1 MVAVFRT
8 ARFVETVGELGNPV
22 ACSQTGPAT
31 DKRLS
36 RFPAFNQP
44 AICRMFTT
52 TDHRRSKGVITK
64 NPDSLIVNCKGHA
77 KRRPCL
83 IVDKWPGGFRLRGAI
98 SNLRRAQVVE
108 VILGEDLPKSVQCS
122 VVSIG
127 KPGSKQEGE
136 AGYKPFNL
144 GRAEWL
150 ARANRPKLAIWDL
163 SREAGRSSATIGG
176 ESARYLL
183 HCQNIVVIRFL
194 AQVVI
199 VPDHYS
205 CEIA

>member
-1 MVAVFRT
+1 MVAVFPT

-22 ACSQTGPAT
+22 VCRQTGPAT

-36 RFPAFNQP
+36 RFPELERNAFNQR

-64 NPDSLIVNCKGHA
+64 NPDSPIVNCKGHA

-83 IVDKWPGGFRLRGAI
+83 IVDKSPGGFRLRAAI
-98 SNLRRAQVVE
+98 SKLRRGQVVE
-108 VILGEDLPKSVQCS
+108 VILGEDPSKSVQCS

-136 AGYKPFNL
+136 AGL
-144 GRAEWL
+144 Q
-150 ARANRPKLAIWDL
+150 
-163 SREAGRSSATIGG
+163 T
-176 ESARYLL
+176 
-183 HCQNIVVIRFL
+183 V
-194 AQVVI
+194 
-199 VPDHYS
+199 
-205 CEIA
+205 